1 MDGERDMTASG
12 EGTATNAMWG
22 GRFADGPSAIMRE
35 INASIPFDKALWR
48 QDIAASKAHVAM
60 LGAAGIVS
68 AEDAVAIAAG
78 LDAVAAEYEADGVP
92 EDWDREDIH
101 MTTEARLAEL
111 IGPVAGRLHTA
122 RSRND
127 QVATDF
133 RLWVREAHAQMDE
146 GLAALQRALV
156 TRAGEHAD
164 SIMPGFTHLQT
175 AQPVTLGH
183 HLMAYYEMFRR
194 DRARIADARARM
206 NECPLG
212 SAALAGTGFPID
224 REATASALGFDRPTA
239 NSLDAVSDRDFAL
252 DFLWCCSA
260 TALHLSRLAEE
271 LILWAS
277 QPFGF
282 IRLPDSLS
290 TGSSIMPQKKNPDAA
305 ELVRGHSGR
314 VIGALTSLMITMKG
328 LPLAYSKDM
337 QDDKPPVFEAA
348 SLMGLSIAAMTG
360 MIAGATFNTA
370 RMRAAAELGY
380 ATATDL
386 ADWLVRARG
395 IPFREAH
402 HITGS
407 AVKLAESRGIAL
419 DQLPLADL
427 QAIDARI
434 DQSVY
439 AALSVDASVAARAS
453 YGGTAPDQV
462 RLQVA
467 AARRVLG
474 MED

>member
-1 MDGERDMTASG
+1 
-12 EGTATNAMWG
+12 MWG
-22 GRFADGPSAIMRE
+22 GRFAEGPSAIMRE

-60 LGAAGIVS
+60 LGAQGIVA
-68 AEDAVAIAAG
+68 AEDAATITAG
-78 LDAVAAEYEADGVP
+78 LDRVAAEYEADGVP
-92 EDWDREDIH
+92 EDWDLEDIH
-101 MTTEARLAEL
+101 MTTESRLATL
-111 IGPVAGRLHTA
+111 VGPVAGRLHTA

-133 RLWVREAHAQMDE
+133 RLWVREACDAALAQLD
-146 GLAALQRALV
+146 GLQRALV
-156 TRAGEHAD
+156 IRAGEHAA

-183 HLMAYYEMFRR
+183 HLMAYYEMAAR
-194 DRARIADARARM
+194 DISRFADARARM
-206 NECPLG
+206 NQCPLG
-212 SAALAGTGFPID
+212 AAALAGTGFPID
-224 REATASALGFDRPTA
+224 RAMTAAALGFDKPTA
-239 NSLDAVSDRDFAL
+239 NSLDSVSDRDFAL
-252 DFLWCCSA
+252 DYLMAAAQC
-260 TALHLSRLAEE
+260 ALHLSRLAEE
-271 LILWAS
+271 FIIWAS

-282 IRLPDSLS
+282 VSLPDALS

-314 VIGALTSLMITMKG
+314 IIGSLTSLMITMKG

-348 SLMGLSIAAMTG
+348 SLLTLCLAAMTG
-360 MIAGATFNTA
+360 MVAGATFRTP

-386 ADWLVRARG
+386 ADWLVRQAG

-407 AVKLAESRGIAL
+407 AVKLAESRAIAL
-419 DQLPLADL
+419 DQLSLADL
-427 QAIDARI
+427 QAIDPRI
-434 DQSVY
+434 DERVF
-439 AALSVDASVAARAS
+439 AALSVEASVASRAS
-453 YGGTAPDQV
+453 HGGTAPEQV
-462 RLQVA
+462 SLRIAEARA
-467 AARRVLG
+467 ALG
-474 MED
+474 MESE

>member
-1 MDGERDMTASG
+1 
-12 EGTATNAMWG
+12 MWG
-22 GRFADGPSAIMRE
+22 GRFAEGPSAIMRE

-60 LGAAGIVS
+60 LGAQGIVAPADS
-68 AEDAVAIAAG
+68 ATIAAG
-78 LDAVAAEYEADGVP
+78 LDRVAAEYEASGVP
-92 EDWDREDIH
+92 ENWDLEDIH
-101 MTTEARLAEL
+101 MTTESRLAEL

-133 RLWVREAHAQMDE
+133 RLWVRDAMDQAQA
-146 GLAALQRALV
+146 GLEALQRALV
-156 TRAGEHAD
+156 IRAGEHAR

-183 HLMAYYEMFRR
+183 HLMAYYEMAGR
-194 DRARIADARARM
+194 DRSRFADARARL
-206 NECPLG
+206 NRCPLG

-224 REATASALGFDRPTA
+224 RHATAAALGFDGPTA
-239 NSLDAVSDRDFAL
+239 NSLDSVSDRDFAL
-252 DFLWCCSA
+252 DYLMAASQC
-260 TALHLSRLAEE
+260 ALHLSRLAEE
-271 LILWAS
+271 FIIWAS

-282 IRLPDSLS
+282 VRLPDSLS

-305 ELVRGHSGR
+305 ELVRGHAGR
-314 VIGALTSLMITMKG
+314 IVGCLTALMITMKG

-348 SLMGLSIAAMTG
+348 GLLTLCLAAMTG
-360 MIAGATFNTA
+360 MVEATTFRTD

-386 ADWLVRARG
+386 ADWLVRQAN

-402 HITGS
+402 HITGA
-407 AVKLAESRGIAL
+407 AVKLAEGKGVAL
-419 DQLPLADL
+419 DQLTLDEL

-434 DQSVY
+434 DQRVY
-439 AALSVDASVAARAS
+439 AALSVEASVAARAS
-453 YGGTAPDQV
+453 HGGTAPAEVEQ
-462 RLQVA
+462 RVA
-467 AARRVLG
+467 EARRALG
-474 MED
+474 LD